1 MGRFRM
7 DRSGVRLWRRLIIER
22 AQPSESFSRPAL
34 NTSVRWLIPTRPRHA
49 LGKIGLPS
57 GIKARNGV
65 HLNQV
70 DTIAFGVEAR
80 KVCWPDGYTESANSG
95 RLQWFNSVMG
105 Q

>member
-22 AQPSESFSRPAL
+22 AQPSESFSQPAL

-57 GIKARNGV
+57 GIAIGLIMGV
-65 HLNQV
+65 AVAFVIPHLLHKFSRR
-70 DTIAFGVEAR
+70 IAKMEGTVA
-80 KVCWPDGYTESANSG
+80 
-95 RLQWFNSVMG
+95 
-105 Q
+105 